1 MKNSYKIGLVFLG
14 SLVLLYL
21 AILWGTQFPIF
32 RSNLLT
38 YYIDFENVN
47 GLKVSDPVLIRGFE
61 VGKVSHIEL
70 KNDFCRVE
78 ITIDYSYPLKNQTQA
93 EIQIREL
100 LSGKQLVLFPHGDKI
115 LPNGSTIKGSQ
126 TFDFSYALSKIGKF
140 IQWTEN
146 QNIDFQKFSFWVL
159 KIDSLFQNPNLL
171 KIPHQISSVLNSFDQ
186 LLTQAQ
192 QKQIIYRLDS
202 VTTQLHILLHHLD
215 STQNNFDDLLV
226 SSKPL
231 IHKTDTTFMQLDSV
245 LVQSQKLL
253 FKLNET
259 MEKIQNQSTTLHALI
274 YKEEFYQDIQ
284 KTLENLNK
292 TLDHVREKR
301 IRVIA
306 KLWGKE

>member
-1 MKNSYKIGLVFLG
+1 MKNSYKIGLVFIG

-21 AILWGTQFPIF
+21 AILWGTQSHVF
-32 RSNLLT
+32 RSHFLT

-61 VGKVSHIEL
+61 VGKVSNIEL

-78 ITIDYSYPLKNQTQA
+78 VSIERSYPLKNQTQA

-100 LSGKQLVLFPHGDKI
+100 LSGKQLVLFPHGNED
-115 LPNGSTIKGSQ
+115 LPNGSILKGSQ

-140 IQWTEN
+140 IQWAEN
-146 QNIDFQKFSFWVL
+146 QNIDYQKFNFWVL
-159 KIDSLFQNPNLL
+159 KVDSLFQNSDFL
-171 KIPHQISSVLNSFDQ
+171 KIPNQISRVLNHFEQ
-186 LLTQAQ
+186 VMGQVQ
-192 QKQIIYRLDS
+192 QKQLISKLDS
-202 VTTQLHILLHHLD
+202 VTAQLHILLNHLD
-215 STQNNFDDLLV
+215 ITQKNFDDLLV

-231 IHKTDTTFMQLDSV
+231 IHKTDTTFIQLDSV

-259 MEKIQNQSTTLHALI
+259 MEKIQNQSTTLNALI

-306 KLWGKE
+306 KMWGKE